1 MKREYERIIRETR
14 GANGEALWLTL
25 NNESMRNSL
34 DDLMQR
40 ELLEVLTEVAFDHS
54 IRCVVIGA
62 AGEKAFC
69 SGGDIKAFQS
79 IDLVSAYDYAV
90 QRGNTFQRLITSMEK
105 PVIAAVAGMCFA
117 GGLELALMCD
127 FVYATENATFGLLE
141 INLGLLA
148 GWGGTVRLPRAIPA
162 GRAREMIYR
171 GEVISASEA
180 CQWGLV
186 NRTFPTKGEMY
197 HALEKTVDEIVSKPP
212 LALRAAK
219 TIVNNSLTCDSMEAA
234 LTIERGTIQWL
245 FASEDVKEGVSAFI
259 EKRKP
264 DFKGR

>member
-1 MKREYERIIRETR
+1 
-14 GANGEALWLTL
+14 
-25 NNESMRNSL
+25 
-34 DDLMQR
+34 MQR

-69 SGGDIKAFQS
+69 SGGDIKVFQS
-79 IDLVSAYDYAV
+79 MDLVSGYDYAV

-197 HALEKTVDEIVSKPP
+197 QALEKTVDEIVSKPP

-234 LTIERGTIQWL
+234 LAIERGTIQWL
-245 FASEDVKEGVSAFI
+245 FGSEDVKEGVSAFI

-264 DFKGR
+264 NFKGR